1 MENRKLAIKQLSE
14 LRDALDIAINS
25 LKVDEK
31 YDLLKEN
38 GEDDNNDRD
47 N

>member
-1 MENRKLAIKQLSE
+1 MNENRKLAIKQLSE

-31 YDLLKEN
+31 YDLLYED
-38 GEDDNNDRD
+38 GEDEDDRD

>member
-1 MENRKLAIKQLSE
+1 MNENRKLAIKQLSE

-31 YDLLKEN
+31 YDLLYED
-38 GEDDNNDRD
+38 GEDKDDRD